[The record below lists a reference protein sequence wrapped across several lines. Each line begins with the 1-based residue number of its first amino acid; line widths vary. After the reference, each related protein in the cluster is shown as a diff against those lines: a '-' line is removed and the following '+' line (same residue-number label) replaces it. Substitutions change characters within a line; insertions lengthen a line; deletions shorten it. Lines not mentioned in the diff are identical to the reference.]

1 LASLFESILAAD
13 VGLRLAHRSAGL
25 AHGSA
30 GLAHESLEPQVA
42 VTPLDPSPALS
53 EATGCQVLLKCE
65 HLQPTG
71 SFKVRG
77 SANKIRVLDEAARR
91 AGVITASTG
100 NHGMG
105 VARAG
110 SIAGV
115 PVTVYV
121 GTATA
126 PQKIA
131 AIRSFGAEVVT
142 IDGPPIEAELEAR
155 RQAGLQGKTYI
166 SPYNDLDVVAGQG
179 TIGVELARQA
189 PELAAVFVSVGGG
202 GLISGIGTA
211 LKQLSPGT
219 HVIGVW
225 PENSPC
231 MLEALRMGS
240 IVDTVE
246 YPTLSDATAG
256 AVEEGSVT
264 FPICSQVID
273 ERMTVSEA
281 EIAAAMRTVAQS
293 DRWIIEGAAGVAV
306 AGLLKGCSAY
316 RGRQVAAVICGR
328 NIALDK
334 FLHAIEG

>member
-1 LASLFESILAAD
+1 LATLFENILAAD
-13 VGLRLAHRSAGL
+13 VGIRPDVS
-25 AHGSA
+25 
-30 GLAHESLEPQVA
+30 

-53 EATGCQVLLKCE
+53 AATGCQVLLKCE

-77 SANKIRVLDEAARR
+77 SANKIRVLDDAARR

-115 PVTVYV
+115 SVTVYV
-121 GTATA
+121 GNATA

-131 AIRSFGAEVVT
+131 AIRTFGADVVT
-142 IDGPPIEAELEAR
+142 IDGPPIEAELAAR
-155 RQAGLQGKTYI
+155 RAAGLQGKTYI

-202 GLISGIGTA
+202 GLIGGIGTA

-219 HVIGVW
+219 RIVGVW

-231 MLEALRMGS
+231 MLEALRAGS

-256 AVEEGSVT
+256 AVEEGAVT

-273 ERMTVSEA
+273 ARMTVTEA
-281 EIAAAMRTVAQS
+281 EIAAALRAVAQS
-293 DRWIIEGAAGVAV
+293 DRWIVEGAAGVAV
-306 AGLLKGCSAY
+306 AGLLKCAADY

>member
-1 LASLFESILAAD
+1 LATLFENILAAD
-13 VGLRLAHRSAGL
+13 VGLRLAQGAAGQPV
-25 AHGSA
+25 S
-30 GLAHESLEPQVA
+30 

-53 EATGCQVLLKCE
+53 AATGCQVLLKCE

-100 NHGMG
+100 NHGLG

-115 PVTVYV
+115 SVTVYV
-121 GTATA
+121 GTGTA

-131 AIRSFGAEVVT
+131 AIRTLGAEVVE
-142 IDGPPIEAELEAR
+142 INGPPIEAELAAR

-189 PELAAVFVSVGGG
+189 PGLAAVFVSVGGG

-211 LKQLSPGT
+211 LKQLSPNT
-219 HVIGVW
+219 RVVGVW

-231 MLEALRMGS
+231 MLEALRAGS

-256 AVEEGSVT
+256 AVEAGSVT
-264 FPICSQVID
+264 FPICGQVID
-273 ERMTVSEA
+273 ARMTVTES

-293 DRWIIEGAAGVAV
+293 DHWIIEGAAGVAV
-306 AGLLKGCSAY
+306 AGLLKCAAEYHGQ
-316 RGRQVAAVICGR
+316 QVAAVICGR

>member
-1 LASLFESILAAD
+1 VATLFERILQAD
-13 VGLRLAHRSAGL
+13 VGIRAPQ
-25 AHGSA
+25 GSPEA
-30 GLAHESLEPQVA
+30 FQGSSGPLPLVV
-42 VTPLDPSPALS
+42 VTPLDLSQALS
-53 EATGCQVLLKCE
+53 ASTGCQVLLKCE

-77 SANKIRVLDEAARR
+77 SANKIRVLDQAARR

-100 NHGMG
+100 NHGLG

-110 SIAGV
+110 ALAGV
-115 PVTVYV
+115 AVTVYV
-121 GTATA
+121 GTGTM

-131 AIRSFGAEVVT
+131 AIRALGAEVVT
-142 IDGPPIEAELEAR
+142 LDGPPIEAELEAR
-155 RQAGLQGKTYI
+155 RQGQLQGKTYI

-211 LKQLSPGT
+211 LKQLSPRT
-219 HVIGVW
+219 RVVGVW
-225 PENSPC
+225 PANSPC
-231 MLEALRMGS
+231 MLEALRAGA

-256 AVEEGSVT
+256 AVEAGSVT
-264 FPICSQVID
+264 FPICAEVID
-273 ERMTVSEA
+273 ERITVTESE
-281 EIAAAMRTVAQS
+281 IGAAMRAVAQA

-306 AGLLKGCSAY
+306 AGLIKAAPAY

-334 FLHAIEG
+334 FLHALDG

>member
-1 LASLFESILAAD
+1 M
-13 VGLRLAHRSAGL
+13 
-25 AHGSA
+25 
-30 GLAHESLEPQVA
+30 A
-42 VTPLDPSPALS
+42 VTPLELSQALS
-53 EATGCQVLLKCE
+53 ASCGCQVLLKCE

-100 NHGMG
+100 NHGLG

-110 SIAGV
+110 ALAGV
-115 PVTVYV
+115 RVTVYV
-121 GTATA
+121 GTGTM

-131 AIRSFGAEVVT
+131 AIRALGGEVVA

-155 RQAGLQGKTYI
+155 RQGQLQGKPYI

-211 LKQLSPGT
+211 LKQLSRGT
-219 HVIGVW
+219 RVVGVW

-231 MLEALRMGS
+231 MLEALRTGA
-240 IVDTVE
+240 IVDVVE

-256 AVEEGSVT
+256 AVEAGSVT

-273 ERMTVSEA
+273 ERITVTEP
-281 EIAAAMRTVAQS
+281 EIAAAMRAVAQA

-306 AGLLKGCSAY
+306 AGLLKSAPVF

-334 FLHAIEG
+334 FLHAINS

>member
-1 LASLFESILAAD
+1 MASLFGRILEAD
-13 VGLRLAHRSAGL
+13 ACLR
-25 AHGSA
+25 
-30 GLAHESLEPQVA
+30 PQVA
-42 VTPLDPSPALS
+42 VTPLDFSPALS
-53 EATGCQVLLKCE
+53 AALDCECLLKCE

-77 SANKIRVLDEAARR
+77 AANKIRVLDESARR

-100 NHGMG
+100 NHGQG

-110 SIAGV
+110 TLAGV
-115 PVTVYV
+115 TVTVYV
-121 GTATA
+121 GSSTG
-126 PQKIA
+126 PQKMA
-131 AIRSFGAEVVT
+131 AIRALGAEVVM

-155 RQAGLQGKTYI
+155 RQAELQGKTYI

-189 PELAAVFVSVGGG
+189 PDLAAVFVSVGGG

-211 LKQLSPGT
+211 LKRLSPNT
-219 HVIGVW
+219 RVIGVW

-231 MLEALRMGS
+231 MLDALKAGAS
-240 IVDTVE
+240 VDTVE

-256 AVEEGSVT
+256 AVEAGSVT
-264 FPICSQVID
+264 IPICTEVID
-273 ERMTVSEA
+273 ETTTVTES
-281 EIAAAMRTVAQS
+281 EIAAALRTVAQT

-306 AGLLKGCSAY
+306 AGLVKCAAAF
-316 RGRQVAAVICGR
+316 RGRKVAAVLCGR

-334 FLHAIEG
+334 FLHAVRT

>member
-1 LASLFESILAAD
+1 LATLFENILAAD
-13 VGLRLAHRSAGL
+13 VGIRLADRSSG
-25 AHGSA
+25 
-30 GLAHESLEPQVA
+30 PQVS
-42 VTPLDPSPALS
+42 VTPLDLSPALS
-53 EATGCQVLLKCE
+53 ASTGSRVLLKCE

-77 SANKIRVLDEAARR
+77 SANKIRLLDEAARR
-91 AGVITASTG
+91 AGVMTASTG
-100 NHGMG
+100 NHGLG

-121 GTATA
+121 GTATP

-131 AIRSFGAEVVT
+131 AIRSLGAEVVT
-142 IDGPPIEAELEAR
+142 IDGPPIDAELEAR

-166 SPYNDLDVVAGQG
+166 SPYNDLDVIAGQG

-211 LKQLSPGT
+211 LQQLSPGT
-219 HVIGVW
+219 RVVGVW

-231 MLEALRMGS
+231 MLEALRVGA

-264 FPICSQVID
+264 FPICGRVID
-273 ERMTVSEA
+273 ERITVTES

-306 AGLLKGCSAY
+306 AGLLKCVSSSDAY
-316 RGRQVAAVICGR
+316 RGRAIAAVICGR

>member
-1 LASLFESILAAD
+1 MGESLEHIIGGKSVATLYERILEAD
-13 VGLRLAHRSAGL
+13 VGIRLAP
-25 AHGSA
+25 GS
-30 GLAHESLEPQVA
+30 SEPQVA
-42 VTPLDPSPALS
+42 VTPLELSQALS
-53 EATGCQVLLKCE
+53 ASTGCQVFLKCE

-77 SANKIRVLDEAARR
+77 SANKIRVLDEASRR

-100 NHGMG
+100 NHGLG

-110 SIAGV
+110 ALAGV
-115 PVTVYV
+115 AVSVYV
-121 GTATA
+121 GTGTM

-131 AIRSFGAEVVT
+131 AIRALGGEVVT
-142 IDGPPIEAELEAR
+142 IDGPPIAAELEAR
-155 RQAGLQGKTYI
+155 RQGQLRGKTYI

-211 LKQLSPGT
+211 LKQLSPDT
-219 HVIGVW
+219 RVVGVW

-231 MLEALRMGS
+231 MLEALRAGA
-240 IVDTVE
+240 IVDTAE

-256 AVEEGSVT
+256 AVEAGSVT
-264 FPICSQVID
+264 FPICGQVID
-273 ERMTVSEA
+273 ERITVTEP
-281 EIAAAMRTVAQS
+281 EIAAAMRAVAQA

-306 AGLLKGCSAY
+306 AGLLKAAAAY
-316 RGRQVAAVICGR
+316 QGRQVAAVVCGR
-328 NIALDK
+328 NIGLDK
-334 FLHAIEG
+334 FLHAIAG

>member
-1 LASLFESILAAD
+1 VATLFERILQAD
-13 VGLRLAHRSAGL
+13 VGIRAPQ
-25 AHGSA
+25 GSPEA
-30 GLAHESLEPQVA
+30 FQGSSGPLPLVV
-42 VTPLDPSPALS
+42 VTPLDLSQALS
-53 EATGCQVLLKCE
+53 ASTGCQVLLKCE

-100 NHGMG
+100 NHGLG

-110 SIAGV
+110 ALAGV
-115 PVTVYV
+115 AVTVYV
-121 GTATA
+121 GTGTM

-131 AIRSFGAEVVT
+131 AIRALGAEVVT
-142 IDGPPIEAELEAR
+142 LDGPPIEAELEAR
-155 RQAGLQGKTYI
+155 RQGQLQGKTYI

-219 HVIGVW
+219 RVVGVW

-231 MLEALRMGS
+231 MLEALRAGA

-256 AVEEGSVT
+256 AVEAGSVT
-264 FPICSQVID
+264 FPICGQVID
-273 ERMTVSEA
+273 ERITVTEP
-281 EIAAAMRTVAQS
+281 EIAAAMRAVAQA

-306 AGLLKGCSAY
+306 AGLLKAAPAY
-316 RGRQVAAVICGR
+316 QGRQVAAVICGR

-334 FLHAIEG
+334 FLHAVNC